1 VSNNAAAIRD
11 HEDEQRDHDGK
22 VGRGVASSPLARQD
36 LDAFLKVDESD
47 VETEDIAGETSY
59 IFKAITGIGNGKNPV
74 HDQRPAT
81 LTVSPVEPRLILKY
95 TYMPI
100 HAIKV
105 K

>member
-1 VSNNAAAIRD
+1 MSNNAAAIRN
-11 HEDEQRDHDGK
+11 HQDEQRDHDGE
-22 VGRGVASSPLARQD
+22 VSGGVVSLPLARQD

-47 VETEDIAGETSY
+47 VETEDIAGETSH
-59 IFKAITGIGNGKNPV
+59 IFEAITGIGNSKNPV

-81 LTVSPVEPRLILKY
+81 LNVSRFEPRLISKY

-100 HAIKV
+100 HAMKA

>member
-1 VSNNAAAIRD
+1 MSNNAAAIRD
-11 HEDEQRDHDGK
+11 HQDEQRDHDGE
-22 VGRGVASSPLARQD
+22 VCGGVVSLPLTRQD

-47 VETEDIAGETSY
+47 VEAEDIAGKTSH
-59 IFKAITGIGNGKNPV
+59 IFEAITGIRNGKNPV

-81 LTVSPVEPRLILKY
+81 LTVSRVEPRFILKY

-100 HAIKV
+100 HAMKA

>member
-1 VSNNAAAIRD
+1 MSNNAAAIRD
-11 HEDEQRDHDGK
+11 HQDEQRDHDGE
-22 VGRGVASSPLARQD
+22 VGGGIVSLPLTRQG

-47 VETEDIAGETSY
+47 VETEDIAGETSH
-59 IFKAITGIGNGKNPV
+59 IFEAITGIGNGKNPV

-81 LTVSPVEPRLILKY
+81 LTVSRVEPRLILKY

-100 HAIKV
+100 HAMKA

>member
-1 VSNNAAAIRD
+1 MSNNAATIRD
-11 HEDEQRDHDGK
+11 HQDEQRDHDGE
-22 VGRGVASSPLARQD
+22 VSGGVASLPLARQD

-47 VETEDIAGETSY
+47 VETEDIAGETSH
-59 IFKAITGIGNGKNPV
+59 IFEAITGIGNGKNPV

-81 LTVSPVEPRLILKY
+81 LTVSAVEPRLILKY

-100 HAIKV
+100 HAMKA